1 MFFALVQQNHERNEF
16 RVKNHACILI
26 LYFKYGNI
34 KKYKCLGSLG
44 EKPKVGFF
52 LIEQAFFGKFCPGPI
67 KRPSWNIFEKL
78 INVLSLIRASWVE
91 QMLKINKIVQ
101 PYYSE
106 LQSKYMY
113 LLTHRTPLV
122 QSQIE
127 CNHLLGVCSQVFT
140 TAQWP
145 AGRRES

>member
-1 MFFALVQQNHERNEF
+1 MTKNNNILMFFELVQQNDERNEF
-16 RVKNHACILI
+16 RMKNHACII

-44 EKPKVGFF
+44 KKPKVGFF

-67 KRPSWNIFEKL
+67 KRPAWNIFEKL

-106 LQSKYMY
+106 LQSIRVKKLGKMKIMISYKN
-113 LLTHRTPLV
+113 LKKI
-122 QSQIE
+122 QIKPVGH
-127 CNHLLGVCSQVFT
+127 NFI
-140 TAQWP
+140 
-145 AGRRES
+145 